1 MDALE
6 YAALNRARTALD
18 TMADSF
24 VGRNQRQQAKAFVD
38 LALMT
43 IQHDNNDNLLTAL
56 KQHGNPLVRKAV
68 AESTL
73 IWSDLWGDGN
83 VADMASAFLATIA
96 EQSILDQIK
105 KYARILPRNVPRIMI
120 ASDAVGDLVAE
131 GDPKPV
137 KNLTATT
144 ADAGYSKSAAII
156 VMTQE
161 LARAGGP
168 ELRRLFEVE
177 LEQTVARATN
187 KAVLAAL
194 INSNTATIPGTGD
207 PLADL
212 RAGLR
217 AAEPSYGYVV
227 AAPRVDVADLAT
239 RVENRGGMGV
249 RGGTFIPGVE
259 VVAIDDAT
267 DMQSIPASRIAMLDA
282 GVQVRTAEHAS
293 LDMRDTPQSPA
304 QMVSLWQTNCLGL
317 LIERS
322 WDIAQ
327 GAEVVVV
334 ESGS

>member
-18 TMADSF
+18 TMADSA
-24 VGRNQRQQAKAFVD
+24 VGRNQHQQAKAFVD

-43 IQHDNNDNLLTAL
+43 IQYDNANNLLAAL
-56 KQHGNPLVRKAV
+56 KRHGNPVVRKAV
-68 AESTL
+68 AESTQ
-73 IWSDLWGDGN
+73 IWSELWGDGN
-83 VADMASAFLATIA
+83 ISHMASAYLATIA

-105 KYARILPRNVPRIMI
+105 KYARVLPRNLPRIMI

-137 KNLTATT
+137 KNLTGTT
-144 ADAGYSKSAAII
+144 ADAEYSKSAAII
-156 VMTQE
+156 VMTKE
-161 LARAGGP
+161 LALVGGP

-194 INSNTATIPGTGD
+194 INSNTATVQGTGD
-207 PLADL
+207 VLTDL

-227 AAPRVDVADLAT
+227 AAPAADVRDLAT
-239 RVENRGGMGV
+239 RVENRGGMSV
-249 RGGTFIPGVE
+249 RGGTFVPGVE

-267 DMQSIPASRIAMLDA
+267 DMQIIPASRIVMLDD
-282 GVQVRTAEHAS
+282 GVRVRTAEHAS